1 MLFAYIQIITCSELL
16 VHMSCFNETRFIQH
30 IIYFI
35 LCKIIPKKKQ
45 RMENAREVLF
55 NNIVKKRS
63 RGGVDQE

>member
-35 LCKIIPKKKQ
+35 LCKIIPKKTEDGKC
-45 RMENAREVLF
+45 
-55 NNIVKKRS
+55 
-63 RGGVDQE
+63 